1 MQGKFVKVCSIALAS
16 LWLTNCA
23 KVSPPPP
30 ATETL
35 PEISLQD
42 TVGKWYEI
50 ASVPKYFSDCHC
62 SYATYELDDNI
73 LKSSNYC
80 RQKSAHGPENV
91 NDVLFYPVKG
101 SHNSRF
107 VVKFNWLFSGNFW
120 IVYASRADK
129 TAVIATPDKKH
140 FWIIARDP
148 SISDAQYQTIV
159 TFLQQKGYPVNLIKR
174 TDQSCWITK
183 TSG

>member
-1 MQGKFVKVCSIALAS
+1 MHGNIVKFCSIALTC
-16 LWLTNCA
+16 LWLTNCT
-23 KVSPPPP
+23 KVEPPP
-30 ATETL
+30 ATGETL

-62 SYATYELDDNI
+62 SYATYELNDNI
-73 LKSSNYC
+73 LKSTNYC
-80 RQKSAHGPENV
+80 RRKSAHGAETV

-140 FWIIARDP
+140 FWIIARTP
-148 SISDAQYQTIV
+148 KIPAEQYQTIV
-159 TFLQQKGYPVNLIKR
+159 NFLQQKGYPVNTIKL

-183 TSG
+183 S